1 MTRAII
7 FSLLTILSA
16 SAARA
21 DVLTDCTE
29 SPQSD
34 VRVAA
39 CTQII
44 NDKAA
49 SWRDKA
55 AAYVSRGVDRTEGA
69 LVVVRPD
76 QHVGHVLPLDGF
88 DQLAAYFDAFMLPA
102 G

>member
-1 MTRAII
+1 MISVKELRPRHVSNFLAYEMGADMTRAII

-49 SWRDKA
+49 S
-55 AAYVSRGVDRTEGA
+55 
-69 LVVVRPD
+69 
-76 QHVGHVLPLDGF
+76 
-88 DQLAAYFDAFMLPA
+88 
-102 G
+102 